1 MRLQLNESD
10 KQFINYQM
18 RAGKMIAVL
27 FFVFGGFYNIFYF
40 AIPSFQISDIYI
52 FTVDVVIVLL
62 SILIWNRINRKFRL
76 DLEEDMKVVKKGKVQ
91 RKDSYI
97 SYETGSG
104 TLYIPILGDLFP
116 KLFSI
121 KMRSKNRYYLI
132 INNTRMRFDEITYK
146 SVNEGDELDLYYTV
160 VSDVRIEEIY

>member
-52 FTVDVVIVLL
+52 LTVDVVIVLL
-62 SILIWNRINRKFRL
+62 SIIIWNRINRKFRL
-76 DLEEDMKVVKKGKVQ
+76 DLEEDTKVVKKGKVQ
-91 RKDSYI
+91 KKESYT

-104 TLYIPILGDLFP
+104 SLHIPILGDLFP
-116 KLFSI
+116 KLFSM
-121 KMRSKNRYYLI
+121 KMRPKGRYYLI
-132 INNTRMRFDEITYK
+132 INNTRMRMSEEVYK
-146 SVNEGDELDLYYTV
+146 SAKEGEELDLYYTA
-160 VSDVRIEEIY
+160 VSDIRIGDL